1 MVSLAAMTSHR
12 TRGDGLRAVC
22 ARLFWGSLLSGAACT
37 TDAGSNTVTLS
48 GRAFSTDTGAALAGA
63 EISLGAT
70 KARTTTD
77 AKGAFTLTYSGGR
90 KGTLELS
97 GKSHAPVKKPAP
109 EMGGY
114 LEMMGK
120 RLDLEQEIDA
130 EQGGTVKSKGASIV
144 VPANKLR
151 TDDASETPAKKAK
164 LAVAVPDPRNSKEL
178 SALPG
183 NADAQKDK
191 RRGKVSL
198 ESPIYVSAE
207 DAQKKLK
214 LTVDGKVKVSL
225 PVHQKKQTKNDGG
238 THALFRFDD
247 ESGLWIEVGSVTLG
261 EDEDGN
267 PVYEGEIDRW
277 GWFAVGEFFEQLS
290 CVRACVVESDGD
302 AVPFARAVASGV
314 GYFTQSSAFADDAGC
329 FAVEVRG
336 GASFTL
342 AVQAKDGFAAAVAAE
357 GGSGGSVD
365 DPSSC
370 VDLGKITLSPR
381 ESETCPSGYRAC
393 GDACVDVSSDQ
404 NHCGGCDVVCDDA
417 LCIAGS
423 CGGAPLQPMSDAGVG
438 GEMDAGTAPID
449 GSVDTERVDS
459 DGDGVPDGRDNCPE
473 QPNPGQADEDGD
485 GRGDACDNCP
495 QQPNPEQADEDGNGV
510 GDACEDEGSCVPQ
523 TCDVVG
529 ATCGMISDGCGGT
542 LQCGSC
548 PAELVCIAN
557 TCTVGSAVDAGV
569 DLDASVPSDA
579 SVGCGSCE
587 DYSSNSTLGQMLACC
602 TSEGLCGT
610 QTANMADYG
619 LSAAVSCIARDQPGS
634 QTEEV
639 CPFRVFEGSSGTITL
654 YGCCRPDDTCGYEMT
669 EIELD
674 PYFADGGWEFASLG
688 LGCVSYEDLGIAD
701 PPTNCQ
707 WIHQN

>member
-1 MVSLAAMTSHR
+1 LVSLAAMTSHR

-329 FAVEVRG
+329 FAIEVRAG
-336 GASFTL
+336 SRFTL
-342 AVQAKDGFAAAVAAE
+342 AVQAKEGFAAALAAE
-357 GGSGGSVD
+357 GTAGGSLD
-365 DPSSC
+365 DPKSC
-370 VDLGKITLSPR
+370 VDLGKITLAPR
-381 ESETCPSGYRAC
+381 ESDACPSGYRSC
-393 GDACVDVSSDQ
+393 GEACVDVSSDP
-404 NHCGGCDVVCDDA
+404 NHCGGCDVACDDA

-423 CGGAPLQPMSDAGVG
+423 CGGASVTPMSDG
-438 GEMDAGTAPID
+438 GLDDADAGGGA
-449 GSVDTERVDS
+449 DS
-459 DGDGVPDGRDNCPE
+459 DGDGVPDATDNCPTW
-473 QPNPGQADEDGD
+473 PNADQADSDGD

-495 QQPNPEQADEDGNGV
+495 QLSNPEQTDSDGNGI
-510 GDACEDEGSCVPQ
+510 GDACSPGD
-523 TCDVVG
+523 
-529 ATCGMISDGCGGT
+529 
-542 LQCGSC
+542 
-548 PAELVCIAN
+548 
-557 TCTVGSAVDAGV
+557 V
-569 DLDASVPSDA
+569 DLDAGVSPDA
-579 SVGCGSCE
+579 SGADASSCATCE
-587 DYSSNSTLGQMLACC
+587 DYSSGSSLGLMSACC

-610 QTANMADYG
+610 ASSSLSNYG
-619 LSAAVSCIARDQPGS
+619 LFATAACIARDQPGS
-634 QTEEV
+634 TTEEV
-639 CPFRVFEGSSGTITL
+639 CPSRSFEGSTGTITL
-654 YGCCRPDDTCGYEMT
+654 YGCCRPDDTCGYDMT
-669 EIELD
+669 EVELT
-674 PYFADGGWEFASLG
+674 PFSGLDGGWEFAYLG
-688 LGCVSYEDLGIAD
+688 LGCVSYAELGVTES
-701 PPTNCQ
+701 PGNCQ
-707 WIHQN
+707 WIYQN